1 MRDVQREN
9 DDRCIPIDKVGV
21 RNLSYPILLRDKA
34 HEFQHTIARVNMY
47 VNLPHNF
54 RGTHMSRFVEILNE
68 YRGEIAIQ
76 NIGKIL
82 HRMKEVFDAESAHV
96 ELFFPYFIEKQ
107 APASNLK
114 SLMGYNCGIIGRL
127 KDKVK
132 LYLWVE
138 VPVNTVCPC
147 SKEISEKGAHNQ
159 RTYIRVRVHFR
170 GLLWIEDLIKMV
182 EDCASTPVYAL
193 LKREDEK
200 YVTEWAYEHP
210 SFVEDVA
217 RNVAVK
223 LNNDGRVLGY
233 EIEVES
239 LESIHNHNAYAYIKR
254 GG

>member
-96 ELFFPYFIEKQ
+96 ELFSHTLLRNKH
-107 APASNLK
+107 LH
-114 SLMGYNCGIIGRL
+114 LTL
-127 KDKVK
+127 
-132 LYLWVE
+132 
-138 VPVNTVCPC
+138 
-147 SKEISEKGAHNQ
+147 
-159 RTYIRVRVHFR
+159 RV
-170 GLLWIEDLIKMV
+170 
-182 EDCASTPVYAL
+182 
-193 LKREDEK
+193 
-200 YVTEWAYEHP
+200 
-210 SFVEDVA
+210 
-217 RNVAVK
+217 
-223 LNNDGRVLGY
+223 
-233 EIEVES
+233 
-239 LESIHNHNAYAYIKR
+239 
-254 GG
+254 